1 MNFPASTDQNVVE
14 KNGTAFGLHV
24 TRVDAISHIDRNNH
38 V

>member
-1 MNFPASTDQNVVE
+1 MNFSAPTDPNVVE

-24 TRVDAISHIDRNNH
+24 TRVDAAFQIYRNHH